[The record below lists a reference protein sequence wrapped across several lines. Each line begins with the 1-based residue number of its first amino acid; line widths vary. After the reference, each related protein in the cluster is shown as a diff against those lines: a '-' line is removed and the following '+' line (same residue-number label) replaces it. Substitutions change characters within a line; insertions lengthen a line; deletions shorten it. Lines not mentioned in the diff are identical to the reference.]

1 MINDNEDIASGRG
14 NDTLCRIIYV
24 KFHRTVTPKI
34 RNFDNKKVYAVNAR
48 DVDYIECEHFPK
60 EVELMKM
67 EKKLGSIDQMSSLD
81 SYNQVLSKEMAKM
94 IDLSKEIARMVTIIY
109 CKAGES
115 SMQSY
120 GIFLDHCWSSLV
132 GRFLISE
139 FIGNFMF
146 VVCIL
151 EANPRPGFDF

>member
-1 MINDNEDIASGRG
+1 MINDNKDIASGRG

-60 EVELMKM
+60 KVELMKM
-67 EKKLGSIDQMSSLD
+67 EKKLGSIDQMLSLD
-81 SYNQVLSKEMAKM
+81 PHNQVLSKEMAKM
-94 IDLSKEIARMVTIIY
+94 IDLSKEIAKMVTIIY
-109 CKAGES
+109 SKAGES
-115 SMQSY
+115 SMQFY

-132 GRFLISE
+132 CQFLFSE
-139 FIGNFMF
+139 FLCNLMF
-146 VVCIL
+146 VVCIFK
-151 EANPRPGFDF
+151 ANPKPGFDF